1 MKKTVFGARGRDRV
15 SPRVIFVSALLL
27 IAVML
32 TSVSCGLVGGTG
44 DTTTAAASGGNNS
57 STHSGAGTNTPSDP
71 GTDSP
76 SDPVG
81 TTAPDGSDGTNTP
94 SQGETNTPSQGS
106 NTDAPTTPADDNPT
120 LDPGAAE
127 LPEGT
132 AEAGYLDK
140 IMFYGDSTTYGL
152 RYYEIFGSKTT
163 DRVWTPKSGTL
174 ALFNATKE
182 KIYDA
187 SVDAEF
193 TLSEMA
199 ARKKPEYLIITLGIN
214 GISIMDEEYFKSE
227 YIKLINIIRDASPST
242 KIILQ
247 TMYPVSSLYEQTD
260 SINMT
265 KIKTGNGWIADIAEE
280 TGCRFLNSFDW
291 FLGSDGLMD
300 SKYDN
305 RGDGMHFNADGY
317 KHMLE
322 FVEAHPYR

>member
-1 MKKTVFGARGRDRV
+1 MKKPVFGARDRV
-15 SPRVIFVSALLL
+15 SPRVIFTSVLLL
-27 IAVML
+27 FAVML
-32 TSVSCGLVGGTG
+32 TSVSCGLIGEPGDTANTAPSGTG
-44 DTTTAAASGGNNS
+44 
-57 STHSGAGTNTPSDP
+57 TNAPSNP

-76 SDPVG
+76 SDPAG
-81 TTAPDGSDGTNTP
+81 TTAPGDSEGTNTP
-94 SQGETNTPSQGS
+94 SQGG
-106 NTDAPTTPADDNPT
+106 TDAPMTADDPT
-120 LDPGAAE
+120 LTPSSAE

-199 ARKKPEYLIITLGIN
+199 ARKKPEYLVITLGIN
-214 GISIMDEEYFKSE
+214 GISMMDEEYFKSE
-227 YIKLINIIRDASPST
+227 YIKVINIIRDASPAT

-247 TMYPVSSLYEQTD
+247 TMYPVSSIFDQSG
-260 SINMT
+260 SINMV
-265 KIKTGNGWIADIAEE
+265 KIKAGNGWIADIAEE

-291 FLGSDGLMD
+291 FLDSNGLMD
-300 SKYDN
+300 PKYDN
-305 RGDGMHFNADGY
+305 MGDGMHFNEVGY
-317 KHMLE
+317 NHMLE
-322 FVEAHPYR
+322 FVETHPYR